1 MHNAPHNEPLS
12 RLWLLAIPLA
22 FPTVMTVPIFLAC
35 RLERRASRPYQPV
48 GDNTALDIGQ
58 YAASM
63 SRALLAQNFAPKSA
77 GVQISK
83 AVRAQLLCWLS
94 PDCLTCAVVG
104 EARVFNIPQQR
115 TWLYSKL
122 PDDRY
127 VVTTDDSSWYDLSG
141 LLHVGRYVGATFERL
156 YTFHQ
161 SRLAKLSKYASPPPW
176 PADTSLETINDV
188 LQRQRAMMVERRR
201 AYYLDAQGESW
212 RYTSLGAAIYC
223 GEYLK
228 QLFTALA
235 SPRRYAIGR

>member
-1 MHNAPHNEPLS
+1 MHNAPAS

-22 FPTVMTVPIFLAC
+22 FPLVMTVPIFLAA

-48 GDNTALDIGQ
+48 GDETALDIGQ

-63 SRALLAQNFAPKSA
+63 SRALLAQSFVPKSA
-77 GVQISK
+77 GRQISK

-104 EARVFNIPQQR
+104 EAKVLNIPQQR
-115 TWLYSKL
+115 TWLYSRL
-122 PDDRY
+122 ADDCY

-141 LLHVGRYVGATFERL
+141 LLHVGRYVGATFDRL
-156 YTFHQ
+156 YAFHQ
-161 SRLAKLSKYASPPPW
+161 GRLAKGSNPAPW

-188 LQRQRAMMVERRR
+188 LQKQRAMMVQRGR
-201 AYYLDAQGESW
+201 AYYLDAQQEFW
-212 RYTSLGAAIYC
+212 RYTSLGAALYC
-223 GEYLK
+223 REYLK
-228 QLFTALA
+228 QLFVALA